1 MNRVELVLLFIAIF
15 LLAVGGFWFGW
26 RNREK
31 RQADLPPLAAVPVD
45 LGNDTATDLAPPL
58 AGLYVGTTIATE
70 WQNRVVV
77 HTLGLRA
84 EATARLT
91 SAGALIDRQ
100 GSPAVF
106 IPAAALIDARLEPAL
121 AGKVVGRGGLLV
133 LRWQHGDSL
142 LDTGLLAEDKTRYPD
157 WITAVTALVGG
168 GPGTDGSGRAPS
180 HARRSDSG
188 DEAPIGEGM
197 GSNGQG
203 NVGDE

>member
-1 MNRVELVLLFIAIF
+1 MNRLELGLLFIAVF
-15 LLAVGGFWFGW
+15 LLAVAGFRLGW
-26 RNREK
+26 RNRAK
-31 RQADLPPLAAVPVD
+31 RQADLPPLAAVP
-45 LGNDTATDLAPPL
+45 ADLAEGAEGDLATPL
-58 AGLYVGTTIATE
+58 DGLYVGTTFATE

-84 EATARLT
+84 EAEIRLT
-91 SAGALIDRQ
+91 RAGVLIDRQ
-100 GSPAVF
+100 GSSPVF
-106 IPAAALIDARLEPAL
+106 IAAAALVDARLEPAL

-157 WITAVTALVGG
+157 WIAAVTALAGASAATDVSRVGG
-168 GPGTDGSGRAPS
+168 EAPS
-180 HARRSDSG
+180 
-188 DEAPIGEGM
+188 DEEL